1 MHVKCPLI
9 FCARLHNVFSY
20 KILSAVKPPYSARE
34 LIFPEDGRRSDSRK
48 NRERKRRE
56 NQSKRTLGLSSFR
69 ARAMP
74 AVSIP
79 ISHKHVEL
87 WRRMLHCHDHCSL
100 GDLCVILHLELLRR
114 MLNCSFADR
123 SRHLGYWI
131 VPLHGELSSC
141 ILHYELECMNC
152 DH

>member
-1 MHVKCPLI
+1 MAGGATAERTEKEKGGKINRKELLVCPVSFPGASDAGRVNTQFPQAFECCI
-9 FCARLHNVFSY
+9 VTIMF
-20 KILSAVKPPYSARE
+20 KLS
-34 LIFPEDGRRSDSRK
+34 
-48 NRERKRRE
+48 
-56 NQSKRTLGLSSFR
+56 
-69 ARAMP
+69 
-74 AVSIP
+74 
-79 ISHKHVEL
+79 
-87 WRRMLHCHDHCSL
+87 RRMLNCSL